1 MGWWSRWGY
10 VAMLVVA
17 LWPVMGYGQSS
28 TSFTFHSG
36 ATSVVNGNVMSAANF
51 STIVVQVEG
60 VGGAFVGTVQ
70 FEKKTKDAAGYV
82 AVQCTNANDRSV
94 VSTTTSEAGY
104 WECPGGAYSFRVPV
118 TARTSG
124 TIKVTGTGTTAV
136 ASRGAGGGGG
146 SGSSGWPGSTQ
157 DKDIN
162 NADGLV
168 NAIGILGAS
177 GDGTLLHTD
186 PTDGP
191 QIVQKCGGVVNGC
204 DYYRR
209 LNAGKKGGYKDAS
222 GNIDFE
228 YTETTGKISALTVDC
243 EDAGVNCTLYQKL
256 PGCGGELVAV
266 TATGAADHIWTKA
279 VGATVPTATA
289 EVGANSTR
297 GVATFPDLDGD
308 YGYEFGCLLHAG
320 WSGQLDAKLIVDS
333 TGSGNFVAQ
342 LFTKCYAN
350 NAAKDAAWNA
360 VSAHTFTLGTA
371 NQPNIYTAAN
381 VTATGCAAGN
391 IFRGKFLRN
400 RTHANDTA
408 SAAIKVERFEFWG
421 RTTY

>member
-1 MGWWSRWGY
+1 MRWWSRWGY

-136 ASRGAGGGGG
+136 AGRGAGGGGG
-146 SGSSGWPGSTQ
+146 SGASGWPGSTA

-162 NADGLV
+162 NADGLG
-168 NAIGILGAS
+168 NAIGVLGAS
-177 GDGTLLHTD
+177 GDGTLQYTD
-186 PTDGP
+186 PTNGP

-204 DYYRR
+204 NYYRQF
-209 LNAGKKGGYKDAS
+209 NAGKKGGYKDSS

-228 YTETTGKISALTVDC
+228 YTESTGKISALTVDC

-256 PGCGGELVAV
+256 PGCGGDLVAV
-266 TATGAADHIWTKA
+266 NATGVADHIWAKA

-289 EVGANSTR
+289 EAGVNSIR

-308 YGYEFGCLLHAG
+308 YGYEFSCLLHAG
-320 WSGQLDAKLIVDS
+320 WSGSLEAKIVFDS
-333 TGSGNFVAQ
+333 SGSGSFVPQ
-342 LFTKCYAN
+342 IFTKCYGQSAT
-350 NAAKDAAWNA
+350 KDVAWNTVYA
-360 VSAHTFTLGTA
+360 PTVAL
-371 NQPNIYTAAN
+371 QAAN
-381 VTATGCAAGN
+381 KITHVILLSVTSTGCAGGDVLR
-391 IFRGKFLRN
+391 FKVVRN
-400 RTHANDTA
+400 RTHASDTA
-408 SAAIKVERFEFWG
+408 TAGINMERFELWG

>member
-1 MGWWSRWGY
+1 MRWWSRWGY

-17 LWPVMGYGQSS
+17 LWPQGSYGQTS

-51 STIVVQVEG
+51 STIVVQIEG
-60 VGGAFVGTVQ
+60 VAGSFVGTVQ

-82 AVQCTNANDRSV
+82 AVQCTNANDRTII
-94 VSTTTSEAGY
+94 STTATEAGY

-146 SGSSGWPGSTQ
+146 SGSSAWPGSTQ

-204 DYYRR
+204 DYYRK
-209 LNAGKKGGYKDAS
+209 LNAGKRSGYKDSS

-256 PGCGGELVAV
+256 PGCGGDLVAV
-266 TATGAADHIWTKA
+266 SATGVADHIWAKA

-289 EVGANSTR
+289 EVGVNSIR
-297 GVATFPDLDGD
+297 GVATFPDVDGV
-308 YGYEFGCLLHAG
+308 YGYEFDCQLHPG
-320 WSGQLDAKLIVDS
+320 WSGVLDAKLVFDS
-333 TGSGNFVAQ
+333 AGSGSFVPQ
-342 LFTKCYAN
+342 IVTKCYAQG
-350 NAAKDAAWNA
+350 AAKDAAWNTVYA
-360 VSAHTFTLGTA
+360 PVVTLQTA
-371 NQPNIYTAAN
+371 NTMTLATILAVPS
-381 VTATGCAAGN
+381 TGCAAN
-391 IFRGKFLRN
+391 NVLRFKLLRD
-400 RTHANDTA
+400 RTHASDTA
-408 SAAIKVERFEFWG
+408 TAAINIERFELWG

>member
-1 MGWWSRWGY
+1 MWHARKIG
-10 VAMLVVA
+10 LVVA
-17 LWPVMGYGQSS
+17 WLALWPGLGWGQTS
-28 TSFTFHSG
+28 TSFTFHAG
-36 ATSVVNGNVMSAANF
+36 ATSVTNGAVMSASNF

-60 VGGAFVGTVQ
+60 TFVGTVQ
-70 FEKKTKDAAGYV
+70 FEKKTKNATAYV
-82 AVQCTNANDRSV
+82 AVQCTNATDRTV
-94 VSTTTSEAGY
+94 MASTTDQPGY

-124 TIKVTGTGTTAV
+124 TIVVTGMGTTAV
-136 ASRGAGGGGG
+136 SSRGSGGGGG
-146 SGSSGWPGSTQ
+146 AASWPWSTE

-162 NADGLV
+162 TADGLG
-168 NAIGILGAS
+168 NAIGILGLA
-177 GDGTLLHTD
+177 GDGTLQYTD
-186 PTDGP
+186 PTTGP

-204 DYYRR
+204 NYYRQ
-209 LNAGKKGGYKDAS
+209 LNAGKRAGYKDAA

-228 YTETTGKISALTVDC
+228 YSESTGKISALMVDC
-243 EDAGVNCTLYQKL
+243 EDAGVDCTLYQKL

-266 TATGAADHIWTKA
+266 NAVGAADHVWTKA

-297 GVATFPDLDGD
+297 GVATFPDVDGD

-320 WSGQLDAKLIVDS
+320 WGGQLDAKLIVDS
-333 TGSGNFVAQ
+333 AGSGNVVAQ
-342 LFTKCYAN
+342 IYTKCYAS

-371 NQPNIYTAAN
+371 NEPNIYTATN

-391 IFRGKFLRN
+391 IFRAKLIRN
-400 RTHANDTA
+400 RTHAGDTA
-408 SAAIKVERFEFWG
+408 SAAVKIERFEFWG